1 VCLSRRRGEGQVF
14 NFVRYLLEGYTKRD
28 CIPGSPRK
36 PDSDGGGVNPWSE
49 VCSSESVVLGEGTC
63 WLGMVKVEGED
74 EDVVE
79 RSPVKRSEPKPKS
92 SSSRSGVA
100 VEDREDNDGEVEEGD
115 VESLKSDFS
124 ISRTSQSLKSVKSA
138 QKKLLSG
145 W

>member
-1 VCLSRRRGEGQVF
+1 
-14 NFVRYLLEGYTKRD
+14 
-28 CIPGSPRK
+28 
-36 PDSDGGGVNPWSE
+36 
-49 VCSSESVVLGEGTC
+49 
-63 WLGMVKVEGED
+63 MVKVEGED